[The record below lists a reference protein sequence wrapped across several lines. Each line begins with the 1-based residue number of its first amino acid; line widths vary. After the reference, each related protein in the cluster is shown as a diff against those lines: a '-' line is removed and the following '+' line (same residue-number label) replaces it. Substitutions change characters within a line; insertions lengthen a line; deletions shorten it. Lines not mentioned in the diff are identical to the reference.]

1 MSTGLPSGHPLL
13 MHEIITSL
21 AQATTSTTTK
31 GNSGSGGS
39 SITLLVIIG
48 VFAVV
53 YFAFVRP
60 RSQRARQQQQKNRQL
75 SVGDEVMSA
84 GGIFGRVI
92 AVDSDAVEVEVSPGV
107 VLTFLPRAVSLKP
120 KPAGGAT
127 AAPAEPVDEPWESG
141 PGGGATDTG
150 LPPAGQ
156 PPVTGQGDQPGG
168 AVPGRELGIE
178 PPGEEPPGGA
188 TPTKD

>member
-13 MHEIITSL
+13 MHAIITSL

-31 GNSGSGGS
+31 GNTGSGGS

-84 GGIFGRVI
+84 GGIYGRVV

-120 KPAGGAT
+120 KPAGGPTT
-127 AAPAEPVDEPWESG
+127 AAPPEPVDEPWETG
-141 PGGGATDTG
+141 PGDTA
-150 LPPAGQ
+150 LPPAG
-156 PPVTGQGDQPGG
+156 GSDQPGG
-168 AVPGRELGIE
+168 AVPGRDLPGVQH
-178 PPGEEPPGGA
+178 PGEEPPGGA

>member
-13 MHEIITSL
+13 MREIITSL

-31 GNSGSGGS
+31 GSTGSGSS
-39 SITLLVIIG
+39 SVTLLIIVA

-60 RSQRARQQQQKNRQL
+60 RSQRARQQQQKSRQL

-84 GGIFGRVI
+84 GGIFGRVV

-120 KPAGGAT
+120 QLAGSATPPAT
-127 AAPAEPVDEPWESG
+127 PEPVDEPWETG
-141 PGGGATDTG
+141 PRAGDEPPGAIPGRDLPGGTA
-150 LPPAGQ
+150 
-156 PPVTGQGDQPGG
+156 
-168 AVPGRELGIE
+168 
-178 PPGEEPPGGA
+178 PGEEPPDGA